1 MKELSEDFHFCKE
14 QPPQSFYENLQL
26 TNRLSEEVLTCYT
39 YLNLKFMQHLDFNF
53 FSTLKL
59 SKVLL

>member
-53 FSTLKL
+53 FLH
-59 SKVLL
+59 